1 MRGNPIATSPLPSNT
16 GTLQFTVGSEGR
28 AGGVADGVGVGVG
41 LNIGVGVNDVV
52 GVGVG
57 VGIGVGVGAGVGGG
71 SGVINLTFC
80 QTSLLFFFIHLN

>member
-1 MRGNPIATSPLPSNT
+1 M
-16 GTLQFTVGSEGR
+16 QFTVGSEGR

-41 LNIGVGVNDVV
+41 LNIGVGVSDVV

-57 VGIGVGVGAGVGGG
+57 VGVGEG